1 MIVLNQSRK
10 VFMGF
15 INQNN
20 NGGIMSR
27 NELNIV
33 NKPAKACVRDYQ
45 TNSELI
51 MQKGHISPPLDK
63 GDRRYREIWDYI
75 VQNDLGVEIVTDIDY
90 QTEIFSSNSPYAS
103 YFQIRQNSEN
113 EDIIDDLMD
122 QFYSQE
128 KIMQRLPIGTYI
140 NGKAHISVGNHRV
153 KSHVKGQ
160 SQFPTKQISRPI
172 IIFDPEDELSED
184 EKALHG
190 LEIAAISNRKNEDH
204 TEPETTFDVAKQL
217 QKRIE
222 IEEKLDRIF
231 ESEEAKREFA
241 EEWITKSKDVSSTF
255 KTRVL
260 NKLFSED
267 ISHPIELQTDA
278 EIDLEWQRFFGN
290 KTFWNPERS
299 KILQKKYVSHFGNF
313 KLMVM
318 NQWLRREKWS
328 DKNKR
333 IQAVVRVGQ
342 TMDAK
347 ITSEKG
353 VQSGRSSYLKE
364 VGDWNINV
372 NVVESGM
379 NLITHI
385 LFVKQTDNG
394 SYEAHEW
401 NPQTEEFD
409 QKYLTNNM

>member
-1 MIVLNQSRK
+1 MTKENLK
-10 VFMGF
+10 F
-15 INQNN
+15 I
-20 NGGIMSR
+20 GKDGS
-27 NELNIV
+27 V
-33 NKPAKACVRDYQ
+33 DKTNKTCIRDYQ
-45 TNSELI
+45 TNAELI

-63 GDRRYREIWDYI
+63 GDRRYREIWDYV

-90 QTEIFSSNSPYAS
+90 QTEIYSSSSPYAP
-103 YFQIRQNSEN
+103 YFQIRESSEN
-113 EDIIDDLMD
+113 EDVIDDLMD
-122 QFYSQE
+122 QFYSQA

-140 NGKAHISVGNHRV
+140 NGKIHVSVGNHRV

-172 IIFDPEDELSED
+172 IIFDPENELSD
-184 EKALHG
+184 LEKALHG

-204 TEPETTFDVAKQL
+204 TEPETTSDVAKQL

-222 IEEKLDRIF
+222 VEEKLGTAF
-231 ESEEAKREFA
+231 QSEEAKRVFA
-241 EEWITKSKDVSSTF
+241 EDWMSKNKDVSSTF
-255 KTRVL
+255 QTRVL

-278 EIDLEWQRFFGN
+278 EIDIEWQKSFGN
-290 KTFWNPERS
+290 KTFWDPERS
-299 KILQKKYVSHFGNF
+299 KVPQKKYVSHFGNF
-313 KLMVM
+313 KLTVI
-318 NQWLRREKWS
+318 NQWLKREKWS

-333 IQAVVRVGQ
+333 IQAVVRVGK

-364 VGDWNINV
+364 VKDWNSNV
-372 NVVESGM
+372 NVIESGM
-379 NLITHI
+379 PLITHI

-394 SYEAHEW
+394 SYEAFEW
-401 NPQTEEFD
+401 NEQSEEFD
-409 QKYLTNNM
+409 EK

>member
-1 MIVLNQSRK
+1 MLYYYIQT
-10 VFMGF
+10 
-15 INQNN
+15 N
-20 NGGIMSR
+20 NGGIMSGF
-27 NELNIV
+27 ELNIV
-33 NKPAKACVRDYQ
+33 NKATRECVRDYQ
-45 TNSELI
+45 TNAELI

-75 VQNDLGVEIVTDIDY
+75 VQNDLGVEIITDIDY
-90 QTEIFSSNSPYAS
+90 QTEIYCSSSPYAS
-103 YFQIRQNSEN
+103 YFQIRENSEN
-113 EDIIDDLMD
+113 DDVVDDLMD
-122 QFYSQE
+122 QFYLEE
-128 KIMQRLPIGTYI
+128 KTMQRLPVGTYI
-140 NGKAHISVGNHRV
+140 DGKVHVSVGNHRV

-160 SQFPTKQISRPI
+160 KQFPTKQISRPI
-172 IIFDPEDELSED
+172 IIFDPENELSD
-184 EKALHG
+184 LEKALHG

-222 IEEKLDRIF
+222 VEEKLDRIF

-241 EEWITKSKDVSSTF
+241 EDWMAKSKDVSSTF

-267 ISHPIELQTDA
+267 ISHPVELQTDS

-290 KTFWNPERS
+290 KTFWDPTRS
-299 KILQKKYVSHFGNF
+299 KTLQNKYVSHFGNF
-313 KLMVM
+313 KLTVI
-318 NQWLRREKWS
+318 NQWLKREKWS

-333 IQAVVRVGQ
+333 IQAVVRVGK

-364 VGDWNINV
+364 VGDWNRNV

-379 NLITHI
+379 SFITHI

-394 SYEAHEW
+394 SYEAYEW
-401 NPQTEEFD
+401 NPQSEEFD